1 MKIGEFVKKRIFT
14 ELFTII
20 FVLIAIVTTLSI
32 LSDTF
37 FTAHNIFLALRNIST
52 FGIMA
57 LGEALVILTCG
68 IDLSVGSIYAVS
80 GVVTALGMARY
91 NLGIVPSICMGIAVG
106 ILIGV
111 LNGTLVVKARLTP
124 FVATFGML
132 SLIRGIGFAITGGYT
147 IPITVKSFNK
157 IGMGYLGR
165 IPIPVI
171 IFFVISIVFYVLLNR
186 IGFGRAV
193 YATGGSSMAAFFSGI
208 KTDKIKFLAYV
219 ISGIMCAIAGI
230 IGAAKT
236 GVGYSTAG
244 LGYEL
249 DVITAAVLGGVSLQ
263 EGGKGNI
270 IGVVIGA
277 TIMGVIRNGLLI
289 LNVSAYYQTI
299 IIGFVVIAVCSLDAL
314 RSRRRFAL

>member
-1 MKIGEFVKKRIFT
+1 MKISEFIKKRIFT

-20 FVLIAIVTTLSI
+20 FVLILIVVIFSI

-37 FTAHNIFLALRNIST
+37 FTVNNLFTILRNIAT
-52 FGIMA
+52 FGIMG

-68 IDLSVGSIYAVS
+68 IDLSVGSIYALS
-80 GVVTALGMARY
+80 GVITAISLTRYGLGV
-91 NLGIVPSICMGIAVG
+91 VPSILLGIAAGALV
-106 ILIGV
+106 GV
-111 LNGTLVVKARLTP
+111 LNGTLVIKARLVP

-147 IPITVKSFNK
+147 IPITIKSFNI

-171 IFFVISIVFYVLLNR
+171 IFFVISIIFYILLNR
-186 IGFGRAV
+186 MSFGRAV

-208 KTDKIKFLAYV
+208 KTNKIKFLAYV

-249 DVITAAVLGGVSLQ
+249 DVITVAVLGGVSLQ
-263 EGGKGNI
+263 VGGKGNI

-277 TIMGVIRNGLLI
+277 TIIGVIRNGLLL

-299 IIGFVVIAVCSLDAL
+299 LIGSVVIAVVSLDAL